1 MGNGDGTFQA
11 EVSYASG
18 GTAAES
24 VAIGDVNGDGVP
36 DLVVTNECVD
46 ENCANGSVSV
56 LLGNGDGTFQAAVSY
71 GSGGV
76 YAGPVAIGDLNGD
89 GKPDLILAND
99 CSDNACTTVSVSVLL
114 GKGDGTFQTASSTPG
129 PPGAGEGG
137 GWQLALT
144 DFNGDGKLDVAFAGG
159 DTLLLGNG
167 DGTFQAPFS
176 LGAYGLGIAAADLNH
191 DGNPDVA
198 VVGGSTVTILLNIST
213 GAASGTTTTLSAS
226 PNPANF
232 GQTVTFTA
240 TVTPQGLGTPTG
252 TVTFSDGMNALG
264 VATLSGGM
272 ATFST
277 AALTIGVHSITATYS
292 GDGNYLSSISPALQ
306 ETINSSISPT
316 ATTLTSSVNPSTYN
330 QQVIFTASV
339 SSANGTPTGAVTFTD
354 GATQLGTV
362 TLTGGIA
369 ALATSSLAVGSHTIT
384 ASYSGNSNFSSSSA
398 TVTQLVNRATS
409 SVALTSSGSPTVYG
423 QTVTFAAAITPQ
435 NGGVCTGSVSFSDGG
450 TMLGTVN
457 VAGNAASLSTASLSA
472 GTQSITANYSGDSNC
487 SGSTSPPFSQVV
499 TQAATSVT
507 LISNENPSYTGQPIT
522 LTATVTGQNGGA
534 VSGTVAFKQGA
545 TTLAT
550 VTLLNG
556 QAAYTTT
563 SLTAGSHAI
572 KGVYSGDGNNQTST
586 SAVLTQVV
594 NSLPAATTTQ
604 VATSGSPSFIGQTVT
619 FTATITSGYGPIPN
633 GETVTFYDGGS
644 AIGTALTAGG
654 AATFQTS
661 SLTVKTH
668 TIKATYSGDA
678 NLKSSSGTV
687 TQVVS
692 LYLSTTTVSSSPNPS
707 SYGQVVEL
715 TATVASA
722 VPGGLIGTVT
732 FKNGSTTIGTG
743 TLGGGTATI
752 STTKL
757 LVGTFTI
764 TATYSGDTQVA
775 ASSGTATQTVN
786 QATTTTAVSSSVN
799 PSKAGQKVKF
809 TATVTSPTTIPMGTV
824 TFMDGSTV
832 LGTGTLAGGKAVY
845 STLTLS
851 TGSHNITV
859 VYAGTANITGSTS
872 PALVQTV
879 N

>member
-1 MGNGDGTFQA
+1 
-11 EVSYASG
+11 
-18 GTAAES
+18 
-24 VAIGDVNGDGVP
+24 
-36 DLVVTNECVD
+36 
-46 ENCANGSVSV
+46 
-56 LLGNGDGTFQAAVSY
+56 
-71 GSGGV
+71 
-76 YAGPVAIGDLNGD
+76 
-89 GKPDLILAND
+89 
-99 CSDNACTTVSVSVLL
+99 
-114 GKGDGTFQTASSTPG
+114 
-129 PPGAGEGG
+129 
-137 GWQLALT
+137 
-144 DFNGDGKLDVAFAGG
+144 
-159 DTLLLGNG
+159 
-167 DGTFQAPFS
+167 
-176 LGAYGLGIAAADLNH
+176 
-191 DGNPDVA
+191 
-198 VVGGSTVTILLNIST
+198 
-213 GAASGTTTTLSAS
+213 
-226 PNPANF
+226 
-232 GQTVTFTA
+232 
-240 TVTPQGLGTPTG
+240 
-252 TVTFSDGMNALG
+252 
-264 VATLSGGM
+264 
-272 ATFST
+272 
-277 AALTIGVHSITATYS
+277 
-292 GDGNYLSSISPALQ
+292 
-306 ETINSSISPT
+306 
-316 ATTLTSSVNPSTYN
+316 
-330 QQVIFTASV
+330 
-339 SSANGTPTGAVTFTD
+339 
-354 GATQLGTV
+354 
-362 TLTGGIA
+362 
-369 ALATSSLAVGSHTIT
+369 
-384 ASYSGNSNFSSSSA
+384 
-398 TVTQLVNRATS
+398 
-409 SVALTSSGSPTVYG
+409 
-423 QTVTFAAAITPQ
+423 
-435 NGGVCTGSVSFSDGG
+435 
-450 TMLGTVN
+450 
-457 VAGNAASLSTASLSA
+457 
-472 GTQSITANYSGDSNC
+472 
-487 SGSTSPPFSQVV
+487 
-499 TQAATSVT
+499 
-507 LISNENPSYTGQPIT
+507 
-522 LTATVTGQNGGA
+522 
-534 VSGTVAFKQGA
+534 
-545 TTLAT
+545 
-550 VTLLNG
+550 
-556 QAAYTTT
+556 
-563 SLTAGSHAI
+563 
-572 KGVYSGDGNNQTST
+572 
-586 SAVLTQVV
+586 VV